1 MIDAY
6 ESLSQKLYSYQ
17 TSQDGIYCMIHGD
30 PVFTNVIKT
39 QTGIKFIDMR
49 GKTVDNTIYG
59 DRNYDYAKILQSLMG
74 YDFILNELEI
84 LIHI

>member
-1 MIDAY
+1 MRIETRYSQNKQLYEKLELIDAY
-6 ESLSQKLYSYQ
+6 C
-17 TSQDGIYCMIHGD
+17 YCFFKQVMVFSGMIHGD

-59 DRNYDYAKILQSLMG
+59 DRNYDYAKDLAISNG
-74 YDFILNELEI
+74 I
-84 LIHI
+84 